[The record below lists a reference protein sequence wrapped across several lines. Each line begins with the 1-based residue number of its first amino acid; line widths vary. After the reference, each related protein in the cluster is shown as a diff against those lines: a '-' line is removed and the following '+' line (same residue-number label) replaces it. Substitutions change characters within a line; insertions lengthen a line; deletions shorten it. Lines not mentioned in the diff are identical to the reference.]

1 VAHALTVGDSA
12 AVRVEAADSG
22 QRLERADPSQRR
34 ERANSSTEDIEIR
47 LLLEA
52 IRLGYGYDFREY
64 ASKPLRRSL
73 ADAMAGEGVATIS
86 AFQERILHD
95 PPAMH
100 RFLNIV
106 GVTVTSMFREVEL
119 MRCLREEVVPV
130 FRTYPSVRIWTV
142 GCATGEE
149 VYSLAVILQEE
160 DVLRRATIYATD
172 LNDDSLAVA
181 RAGSY
186 PLDRVRPSEERYEL
200 SGGQGKLSDHY
211 DVSGRNARFHRDLLQ
226 NVTWAR
232 HNLVTDASF
241 NDFHLIICANVLI
254 YFRPSLQERAHRLFA
269 ESLVRT
275 GFLGLGKG
283 ESLVFSPESSRYRQV
298 RDGVSL
304 FRKIR

>member
-1 VAHALTVGDSA
+1 MAHALTPRESA
-12 AVRVEAADSG
+12 AIRVERADLG
-22 QRLERADPSQRR
+22 PRLERADTSID
-34 ERANSSTEDIEIR
+34 EIEVR

-64 ASKPLRRSL
+64 AMKPLRRSL
-73 ADAMAGEGVATIS
+73 AGAMTSEGSATIS

-95 PPAMH
+95 PSTMQ
-100 RFLNIV
+100 RFLNTV

-149 VYSLAVILQEE
+149 VYSLAVILREE
-160 DVLRRATIYATD
+160 DVLRHVTIYATD

-181 RAGSY
+181 RTGAY
-186 PLDRVRPSEERYEL
+186 PLERVRASQERYEL
-200 SGGQGKLSDHY
+200 SGGRGELSDHY
-211 DVSGRNARFHRDLLQ
+211 DVSGEYARFHRDLQQ

-241 NDFHLIICANVLI
+241 NEFHLIICANVLI

-269 ESLVRT
+269 ESLVRM

-283 ESLVFSPESSRYRQV
+283 ETLVFSPESSRYRQA
-298 RDGVSL
+298 REGVSL
-304 FRKIR
+304 FRKTR

>member
-1 VAHALTVGDSA
+1 LTARESA
-12 AVRVEAADSG
+12 AARVEGAGAD
-22 QRLERADPSQRR
+22 L
-34 ERANSSTEDIEIR
+34 EDIEAR

-64 ASKPLRRSL
+64 AMKPLRRSL
-73 ADAMAGEGVATIS
+73 SDAMASEGVATIS

-95 PPAMH
+95 PSAMH
-100 RFLNIV
+100 RFLNTV
-106 GVTVTSMFREVEL
+106 GVTVTSIFREVEL
-119 MRCLREEVVPV
+119 MRCLRDEVIPF

-149 VYSLAVILQEE
+149 VYSLAVTLQEE
-160 DVLRRATIYATD
+160 DVLKRTTIYATD

-181 RAGSY
+181 RTGFY
-186 PLDRVRPSEERYEL
+186 PVEHVRTAQERYEL
-200 SGGQGKLSDHY
+200 SGGRGKLSEHY
-211 DVSGRNARFHRDLLQ
+211 DVAGPNARFHRDLQ
-226 NVTWAR
+226 QHVTWAR

>member
-1 VAHALTVGDSA
+1 MAHALTARESA
-12 AVRVEAADSG
+12 ASPVEDAGAG
-22 QRLERADPSQRR
+22 HRLERADTSID
-34 ERANSSTEDIEIR
+34 EIEIR

-73 ADAMAGEGVATIS
+73 ADAMASEGVATIS

-95 PPAMH
+95 PSAMH
-100 RFLNIV
+100 RFLNTV
-106 GVTVTSMFREVEL
+106 GVTVTSIFRETAL
-119 MRCLREEVVPV
+119 MRCVREEVVPV

-149 VYSLAVILQEE
+149 VYSLAVVLQEE
-160 DVLRRATIYATD
+160 DFLRRAIIYATD
-172 LNDDSLAVA
+172 LNDDSLEAA
-181 RAGSY
+181 RTGSY
-186 PLDRVRPSEERYEL
+186 PLELVRASQERYEL
-200 SGGQGKLSDHY
+200 SGGRGKLSDY
-211 DVSGRNARFHRDLLQ
+211 YKASGRHAHFHRDLQQ

-241 NDFHLIICANVLI
+241 NDFHLIICANVLF

-283 ESLVFSPESSRYRQV
+283 ESLAFSPESSRYRQV
-298 RDGVSL
+298 REGVSL
-304 FRKIR
+304 FRKIH

>member
-1 VAHALTVGDSA
+1 MTVRESA
-12 AVRVEAADSG
+12 AARVEGAGSD
-22 QRLERADPSQRR
+22 LE
-34 ERANSSTEDIEIR
+34 EIEVR

-64 ASKPLRRSL
+64 AMKPLRRSL
-73 ADAMAGEGVATIS
+73 SDAMASEGAATIS

-95 PPAMH
+95 PSAMH
-100 RFLNIV
+100 RFLNTV
-106 GVTVTSMFREVEL
+106 GVTVTSIFREVEL
-119 MRCLREEVVPV
+119 MRCLRDEVIPF

-149 VYSLAVILQEE
+149 VYSLAITLQEE
-160 DVLRRATIYATD
+160 DVLKRTTIYATD

-181 RAGSY
+181 RTGSY
-186 PLDRVRPSEERYEL
+186 PAEHVRTAQERYEL
-200 SGGQGKLSDHY
+200 SGGRGKLSDHY
-211 DVSGRNARFHRDLLQ
+211 VVAGPNARFHRELQ
-226 NVTWAR
+226 QHVTWAR